1 MQSEATSVELRWS
14 VMGDRVQLYGNYR
27 LYSALV
33 NEIPQLKS
41 IVWQLGGFSGT
52 AEDIFLKLHRGSEL
66 MVRCQ
71 IQDVPLFSCLEGKVI
86 SIGQSFVQLGPLVGF
101 EVLAKEEL
109 VSDIT
114 IIKLGEETRFDVI
127 DFAVSLGKQL
137 QQLDIASMPKIGPKR
152 SLPIKQQHIL
162 GFEISFSN
170 LKPIE
175 SIILQSYGLGG
186 KRRMG
191 CGVFC

>member
-1 MQSEATSVELRWS
+1 MQSEATSVELRWP

-52 AEDIFLKLHRGSEL
+52 AEGIFLKLHRDSEL

-86 SIGQSFVQLGPLVGF
+86 SIGQSFVQPGPLVGF
-101 EVLAKEEL
+101 EVLAKEKL

-114 IIKLGEETRFDVI
+114 IIKLGEETRF
-127 DFAVSLGKQL
+127 
-137 QQLDIASMPKIGPKR
+137 AS
-152 SLPIKQQHIL
+152 SC
-162 GFEISFSN
+162 N
-170 LKPIE
+170 N
-175 SIILQSYGLGG
+175 
-186 KRRMG
+186 
-191 CGVFC
+191 